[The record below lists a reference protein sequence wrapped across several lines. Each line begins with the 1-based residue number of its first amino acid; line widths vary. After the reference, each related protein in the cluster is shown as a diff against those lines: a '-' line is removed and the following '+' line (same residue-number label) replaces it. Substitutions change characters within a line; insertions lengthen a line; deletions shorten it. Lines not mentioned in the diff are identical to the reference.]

1 MKKINSSRI
10 LLISSASLT
19 KGPGAIAMN
28 MYDALCEQ
36 GCEVDV
42 LTLHQEETFSKA
54 KYIYKKDSRLNGFLF
69 RVCRKLWKHPK
80 NGYCFFYRK
89 ENYPPVPSTIVLHH
103 IKKSYDAVVIF
114 FWQGLLSFKTVDK
127 LYDKLKCK
135 FFFVCADF
143 SPMSGGCHFT
153 NGCQRFMTGCGC
165 CPAFNSNNPN
175 DFTHWNVIYRQK
187 VYEKVKP
194 VLMANSYMIENFF
207 KKSFLLHSCSFLISE
222 NIIDHK
228 LFKPLD
234 RNTLYDKFKISQ
246 EKKYIIAFGCQSLL
260 DERKGMSYLL
270 DALDLVYQQMT
281 VEERGKTLLLF
292 IGNNGDKIVPRL
304 KFDYRNLGFISI
316 SELPAFYSV
325 SSLFLCASV
334 NDAGPSMVA
343 QALACGTPVIAF
355 QMGAALDLVK
365 GQGTGYCAELRNSAD
380 LAKGILEILR
390 MNAEAYYKLR
400 VHCSEVSK
408 EQSSKKAFAQL
419 VLSAIHSDT

>member
-28 MYDALCEQ
+28 IYDALCEQ

-42 LTLHQEETFSKA
+42 LTLYQEAAFPKA
-54 KYIYKKDSRLNGFLF
+54 EYIYKKESRIKNFIF
-69 RVCRKLWKHPK
+69 RVYHKLRKQPK
-80 NGYCFFYRK
+80 DGYYFFYKK
-89 ENYPPVPSTIVLHH
+89 ENHPPVSFSKVFHH

-114 FWQGLLSFKTVDK
+114 FWQGLLSFETVDK

-153 NGCQRFMTGCGC
+153 NECQRFMTGCGC
-165 CPAFNSNNPN
+165 CPAFNSNDPN
-175 DFTHWNVIYRQK
+175 DFTHWNVMYRQK
-187 VYEKVKP
+187 VYTKVKP
-194 VLMANSYMIENFF
+194 ILMANSYMIENFF
-207 KKSFLLHSCSFLISE
+207 KKSFLLHSCNFLISE

-234 RNTLYDKFKISQ
+234 RNPLYKKFQIPQGK
-246 EKKYIIAFGCQSLL
+246 EYIIAFGCQSLL

-270 DALDLVYQQMT
+270 DALDLVHQQMT
-281 VEERGKTLLLF
+281 VEERRKTLLLF

-304 KFDYRNLGFISI
+304 KFDYRDLGFISI

-325 SSLFLCASV
+325 SSLFLCSSV

-343 QALACGTPVIAF
+343 QSLACGTPIVSF
-355 QMGAALDLVK
+355 KMGAALGLVMR
-365 GQGTGYCAELRNSAD
+365 QGTGYCAELRNSAD